1 MPRDLQAHEALIIA
15 LLALILALAVA
26 CGGDGGDR
34 TGIPEVDGIIDAV
47 LSEDADTLIDLVVY
61 EQVKCGD
68 ENGLDSPFPPH
79 CPPGQPEGT
88 LTAALSSGVCKA
100 LFVARH
106 EVPEWV
112 RSLLVQTDLVV
123 YAVYRSESVPDLDG
137 DYTIVFNSASP
148 QEAPPG
154 IQTVSIA
161 EGHILSLTSSCGSLE
176 QLIQS
181 LEESGAVAVLPSSA
195 PD

>member
-1 MPRDLQAHEALIIA
+1 MAGRVNGLQLAIIA
-15 LLALILALAVA
+15 LLALILVLVVA

-47 LSEDADTLIDLVVY
+47 LSEDADTLVDLVVY

-68 ENGLDSPFPPH
+68 ENSVDLPSPPR

-88 LTAALSSGVCKA
+88 STSALSSGVCKA
-100 LFVARH
+100 LLVARH

-112 RSLLVQTDLVV
+112 RSLLVQTDLGV
-123 YAVYRSESVPDLDG
+123 YAVYRVGAVDYLDA
-137 DYTIVFNSASP
+137 DYTIVFNSAKP
-148 QEAPPG
+148 LEAPPG

-161 EGHILSLTSSCGSLE
+161 EGPIVSLTSSCGSVE
-176 QLIQS
+176 KLIQS
-181 LEESGAVAVLPSSA
+181 LDEDGAVPVLPPPA